1 MLGESYFD
9 EEEGTQVEI
18 QKKPKKNI
26 AKKKAKK

>member
-9 EEEGTQVEI
+9 DEEGTKVEI
-18 QKKPKKNI
+18 QKKTK